1 MNLAVSRIRII
12 IILGVLI
19 LSLTIHEA
27 AAARIGEMVE
37 TDPWDQ
43 MKRFITL
50 SDRGLRLS
58 LIGALLF
65 GAVCGLLGSF
75 IVVRKMALFGDAI
88 SHAVLPG
95 VALGFLWSMSK
106 DPVAILIGATSA
118 GLAGSLLVEAIKRT
132 TRIKQDAAL
141 GIVLASFFA
150 IGLCLIR
157 IIQNNEG
164 ASKITGLKSYL
175 FGDVAVLDRD
185 DVMTMGVVVI
195 LTIILFGLFYRP
207 FLAISFD
214 RQFAISIGF
223 PVRILDAVFQMF
235 LAFAIVISLQAVGVV
250 LVSAMLITPAA
261 TAYLL
266 VDRMHRMLWIAM
278 GVGMLSAIIGVF
290 LSFLGSNLPT
300 GPFMVLSASSI
311 FTIAYLF
318 SPKYGR
324 FTKWIRYRARVKKVR
339 EENSLKSIYHV
350 LESRGLD
357 RSGNKVL
364 MEDLSSHRKM
374 SKASIMKEING
385 MERSGLVELVGDN
398 IILTAEGFDKARSV
412 VRNHRLWELYL
423 TNEADYASDHVH
435 DDAEKVEHFLNDEEV
450 AELESYLDYPQQDP
464 HGKPIPGRVNL

>member
-1 MNLAVSRIRII
+1 MPRIRKII
-12 IILGVLI
+12 IFGVLI
-19 LSLTIHEA
+19 LSLAVHES
-27 AAARIGEMVE
+27 AAARIGEIVE
-37 TDPWDQ
+37 TNPWDQ
-43 MKRFITL
+43 MRRFITL

-106 DPVAILIGATSA
+106 NPVAILIGATLA

-175 FGDVAVLDRD
+175 FGDVAVLDRH
-185 DVMTMGVVVI
+185 DVITMGVVVI
-195 LTIILFGLFYRP
+195 STIILFGLLYRP

-214 RQFAISIGF
+214 RQFAVSIGF
-223 PVRILDAVFQMF
+223 PVRILEALFQMF

-250 LVSAMLITPAA
+250 LVSAMLVTPAA

-278 GVGMLSAIIGVF
+278 GVGMLSAITGVF
-290 LSFLGSNLPT
+290 FSFLGSNLPT

-311 FTIAYLF
+311 FTMAYLF

-324 FTKWIRYRARVKKVR
+324 FTKWLRYRARVKKVR
-339 EENSLKSIYHV
+339 EENALKSIYHV
-350 LESRGLD
+350 LESRGLEG
-357 RSGNKVL
+357 SGNAILIK
-364 MEDLSSHRKM
+364 DLASHRKM
-374 SKASIMKEING
+374 SKAEIVKEIKR
-385 MERSGLVELVGDN
+385 MKRSGLVKLEGGNVS
-398 IILTAEGFDKARSV
+398 LTTEGFNKARSV

-435 DDAEKVEHFLNDEEV
+435 DDAEKVEHFLSEKDV
-450 AELESYLDYPQQDP
+450 AELESYLNYPQEDP
-464 HGKPIPGRVNL
+464 HGKPIPGRASA

>member
-1 MNLAVSRIRII
+1 MPRIRSII
-12 IILGVLI
+12 IFGVLV
-19 LSLTIHEA
+19 LSVAVNEA
-27 AAARIGEMVE
+27 AAARIGEIVE
-37 TDPWDQ
+37 TNPWDQ
-43 MKRFITL
+43 MRRFITL

-106 DPVAILIGATSA
+106 DPVAILIGATLA
-118 GLAGSLLVEAIKRT
+118 GLAGSLLVGAIRRT

-175 FGDVAVLDRD
+175 FGDVAVLDRY
-185 DVMTMGVVVI
+185 DVITMGVVVI
-195 LTIILFGLFYRP
+195 LTVILFGLLYRP

-214 RQFAISIGF
+214 RQFAVSIGF
-223 PVRILDAVFQMF
+223 PVRILEALFQMF

-278 GVGMLSAIIGVF
+278 GVGMLSAVIGVF

-311 FTIAYLF
+311 FTMAYLF

-324 FTKWIRYRARVKKVR
+324 FTKWLRHRARVKKVR
-339 EENSLKSIYHV
+339 EENSLKSIYKV
-350 LESRGLD
+350 LESKGLES
-357 RSGNKVL
+357 SGNRVL
-364 MEDLSSHRKM
+364 MKDLSSHRKM
-374 SKASIMKEING
+374 SIAGLVKEIKN
-385 MERSGLVELVGDN
+385 MQRSGLVKLEGDN
-398 IILTAEGFDKARSV
+398 VSLTDDGFDKARSV

-423 TNEADYASDHVH
+423 TNEANYALDHVH
-435 DDAEKVEHFLNDEEV
+435 DDAEKVEHFLSEEEV
-450 AELESYLDYPQQDP
+450 SELESYLDYPQEDP
-464 HGKPIPGRVNL
+464 HGKPIPGRASI

>member
-1 MNLAVSRIRII
+1 VLVLSVAVN
-12 IILGVLI
+12 
-19 LSLTIHEA
+19 EA
-27 AAARIGEMVE
+27 AAARIGEIVE
-37 TDPWDQ
+37 TNPWDQ
-43 MKRFITL
+43 MRRFITL

-106 DPVAILIGATSA
+106 DPVAILIGATLS
-118 GLAGSLLVEAIKRT
+118 GLAGSLLVGAIRRT

-175 FGDVAVLDRD
+175 FGDVAVLDRY
-185 DVMTMGVVVI
+185 DVITMGVVVI
-195 LTIILFGLFYRP
+195 LTVILFGLLYRP

-214 RQFAISIGF
+214 RQFAVSIGF
-223 PVRILDAVFQMF
+223 PVRILEALFQMF

-278 GVGMLSAIIGVF
+278 GVGMLSAVIGVF

-311 FTIAYLF
+311 FTMAYLF

-324 FTKWIRYRARVKKVR
+324 FTKWLRYRARVKKVR
-339 EENSLKSIYHV
+339 EENSLKSIYKV
-350 LESRGLD
+350 LESRGLES
-357 RSGNKVL
+357 SGNRVL
-364 MEDLSSHRKM
+364 MKDLSSHRKM
-374 SKASIMKEING
+374 SIAGLVKEIKN
-385 MERSGLVELVGDN
+385 MQRSGLVKLKGDN
-398 IILTAEGFDKARSV
+398 VSLTDDGFDKARSI

-423 TNEADYASDHVH
+423 TNEANYATDHVH
-435 DDAEKVEHFLNDEEV
+435 DDAEKVEHFLSEEEV
-450 AELESYLDYPQQDP
+450 SELESYLDYPQEDP
-464 HGKPIPGRVNL
+464 HGKPIPGRASI

>member
-1 MNLAVSRIRII
+1 MLVLSVAVN
-12 IILGVLI
+12 
-19 LSLTIHEA
+19 EA
-27 AAARIGEMVE
+27 AAARIGEIVE
-37 TDPWDQ
+37 TNPWDQ
-43 MKRFITL
+43 MRRFITL

-106 DPVAILIGATSA
+106 DPVAILIGATLS
-118 GLAGSLLVEAIKRT
+118 GLAGSLLVGAIRRT

-175 FGDVAVLDRD
+175 FGDVAVLDRY
-185 DVMTMGVVVI
+185 DVITMGVVVI
-195 LTIILFGLFYRP
+195 LTVILFGLLYRP

-214 RQFAISIGF
+214 RQFAVSIGF
-223 PVRILDAVFQMF
+223 PVRILEALFQMF

-278 GVGMLSAIIGVF
+278 GVGMLSAVIGVF

-311 FTIAYLF
+311 FTMAYLF

-324 FTKWIRYRARVKKVR
+324 FTKWLRYRARVKKVR
-339 EENSLKSIYHV
+339 EENSLKSIYKV
-350 LESRGLD
+350 LESKGLES
-357 RSGNKVL
+357 SGNRVL
-364 MEDLSSHRKM
+364 MKDLSSHRKM
-374 SKASIMKEING
+374 SIAGLVKEIKN
-385 MERSGLVELVGDN
+385 MQKSGLVKLEGDN
-398 IILTAEGFDKARSV
+398 VSLTDDGFDKARSV

-423 TNEADYASDHVH
+423 TNEANYALDHVH
-435 DDAEKVEHFLNDEEV
+435 DDAEKVEHFLSEEEV
-450 AELESYLDYPQQDP
+450 SELESYLDYPQEDP
-464 HGKPIPGRVNL
+464 HGKPIPGRASI

>member
-1 MNLAVSRIRII
+1 VLGLSVAVN
-12 IILGVLI
+12 
-19 LSLTIHEA
+19 EA
-27 AAARIGEMVE
+27 AAARIGEIVE
-37 TDPWDQ
+37 TNPWDQ
-43 MKRFITL
+43 MRRFITL

-106 DPVAILIGATSA
+106 DPVAILIGATLS
-118 GLAGSLLVEAIKRT
+118 GLAGSLLVGAIRRT

-175 FGDVAVLDRD
+175 FGDVAVLDRY
-185 DVMTMGVVVI
+185 DVITMGVVVI
-195 LTIILFGLFYRP
+195 LTVILFGLLYRP

-214 RQFAISIGF
+214 RQFAVSIGF
-223 PVRILDAVFQMF
+223 PVRILEALFQMF

-278 GVGMLSAIIGVF
+278 GVGMLSAVIGVF

-311 FTIAYLF
+311 FTMAYLF

-324 FTKWIRYRARVKKVR
+324 FTKWLRYRARVKKVR
-339 EENSLKSIYHV
+339 EENSLKSIYKV
-350 LESRGLD
+350 LESRGLES
-357 RSGNKVL
+357 SGNRVL
-364 MEDLSSHRKM
+364 MKDLSSHRKM
-374 SKASIMKEING
+374 SIAGLVKEIKN
-385 MERSGLVELVGDN
+385 MQRSGLVKLKGDN
-398 IILTAEGFDKARSV
+398 VSLTDDGFDKARSV

-423 TNEADYASDHVH
+423 TNEANYAADHVH
-435 DDAEKVEHFLNDEEV
+435 DDAEKVEHFLSEEEV
-450 AELESYLDYPQQDP
+450 SELESYLDYPQEDP
-464 HGKPIPGRVNL
+464 HGKPIPGRASI

>member
-1 MNLAVSRIRII
+1 VLVLSVAVN
-12 IILGVLI
+12 
-19 LSLTIHEA
+19 EA
-27 AAARIGEMVE
+27 AAARIGEIVE
-37 TDPWDQ
+37 TNPWDQ
-43 MKRFITL
+43 MRRFITL

-106 DPVAILIGATSA
+106 DPVAILIGATLS
-118 GLAGSLLVEAIKRT
+118 GLAGSLLVGAIRRT

-175 FGDVAVLDRD
+175 FGDVAVLDRY
-185 DVMTMGVVVI
+185 DVITMGVVVI
-195 LTIILFGLFYRP
+195 LTVILFGLLYRP

-214 RQFAISIGF
+214 RQFAVSIGF
-223 PVRILDAVFQMF
+223 PVRILEALFQMF

-278 GVGMLSAIIGVF
+278 GVGMLSAVIGVF

-311 FTIAYLF
+311 FTMAYLF

-324 FTKWIRYRARVKKVR
+324 FTKWLRYRARVKKVR
-339 EENSLKSIYHV
+339 EENSLKSIYKV
-350 LESRGLD
+350 LESRGLES
-357 RSGNKVL
+357 SGNRVL
-364 MEDLSSHRKM
+364 MKDLSSHRKM
-374 SKASIMKEING
+374 SIAGLVKEIKN
-385 MERSGLVELVGDN
+385 MQRSGLVKLKGDKVS
-398 IILTAEGFDKARSV
+398 LTDDGFDKARSI

-423 TNEADYASDHVH
+423 TNEANYATDHVH
-435 DDAEKVEHFLNDEEV
+435 DDAEKVEHFLSEEEV
-450 AELESYLDYPQQDP
+450 SELESYLDYPQEDP
-464 HGKPIPGRVNL
+464 HGKPIPGRASI

>member
-1 MNLAVSRIRII
+1 VPRIRSII
-12 IILGVLI
+12 IFGVLV
-19 LSLTIHEA
+19 LSVAVNEA
-27 AAARIGEMVE
+27 AAARIGEIVE
-37 TDPWDQ
+37 TNPWDQ
-43 MKRFITL
+43 MRRFITL

-106 DPVAILIGATSA
+106 DPVAILIGATLS
-118 GLAGSLLVEAIKRT
+118 GLAGSLLVGAIRRT

-164 ASKITGLKSYL
+164 ASKITGLKSYV
-175 FGDVAVLDRD
+175 FGDVAVLDRY
-185 DVMTMGVVVI
+185 DVITMGVVVI
-195 LTIILFGLFYRP
+195 LTVILFGLLYRP

-214 RQFAISIGF
+214 RQFAVSIGF
-223 PVRILDAVFQMF
+223 PVRILEALFQMF

-278 GVGMLSAIIGVF
+278 GVGMLSAVIGVF

-311 FTIAYLF
+311 FTMAYLF

-324 FTKWIRYRARVKKVR
+324 FTKWLRYRARVKKVR
-339 EENSLKSIYHV
+339 EENSLKSIYKV
-350 LESRGLD
+350 LESRGLES
-357 RSGNKVL
+357 SGNRVL
-364 MEDLSSHRKM
+364 MKDLSSHRKM
-374 SKASIMKEING
+374 SIAGLVKEIKN
-385 MERSGLVELVGDN
+385 MQRSGLVKVMGTL
-398 IILTAEGFDKARSV
+398 
-412 VRNHRLWELYL
+412 
-423 TNEADYASDHVH
+423 SD
-435 DDAEKVEHFLNDEEV
+435 E
-450 AELESYLDYPQQDP
+450 
-464 HGKPIPGRVNL
+464 

>member
-1 MNLAVSRIRII
+1 VAVN
-12 IILGVLI
+12 
-19 LSLTIHEA
+19 EA
-27 AAARIGEMVE
+27 AAARIGEIVE
-37 TDPWDQ
+37 TNPWDQ
-43 MKRFITL
+43 MRRFITL

-106 DPVAILIGATSA
+106 DPVAILIGATLS
-118 GLAGSLLVEAIKRT
+118 GLAGSLLVGAIRRT

-175 FGDVAVLDRD
+175 FGDVAVLDRY
-185 DVMTMGVVVI
+185 DVITMGVVVI
-195 LTIILFGLFYRP
+195 LTVILFGLLYRP

-214 RQFAISIGF
+214 RQFAVSIGF
-223 PVRILDAVFQMF
+223 PVRILEALFQMF

-278 GVGMLSAIIGVF
+278 GVGMLSAVIGVF

-311 FTIAYLF
+311 FTMAYLF

-324 FTKWIRYRARVKKVR
+324 FTKWLRYRARVKKVR
-339 EENSLKSIYHV
+339 EENSLKSIYKV
-350 LESRGLD
+350 LESRGLES
-357 RSGNKVL
+357 SGNRVL
-364 MEDLSSHRKM
+364 MKDLSSHRKM
-374 SKASIMKEING
+374 SIAGLVKEIKN
-385 MERSGLVELVGDN
+385 MQRSGLVKLKGDN
-398 IILTAEGFDKARSV
+398 VSLTDDGFDKARSI

-423 TNEADYASDHVH
+423 TNEANYATDHVH
-435 DDAEKVEHFLNDEEV
+435 DDAEKVEHFLSEEEV
-450 AELESYLDYPQQDP
+450 SELESYLDYPQEDP
-464 HGKPIPGRVNL
+464 HGKPIPGRASI

>member
-1 MNLAVSRIRII
+1 MLVLSVAVN
-12 IILGVLI
+12 
-19 LSLTIHEA
+19 EA
-27 AAARIGEMVE
+27 AAARIGEIVE
-37 TDPWDQ
+37 TNPWDQ
-43 MKRFITL
+43 MRRFITL

-106 DPVAILIGATSA
+106 DPVAILIGATLA
-118 GLAGSLLVEAIKRT
+118 GLAGSLLVGAIRRT

-175 FGDVAVLDRD
+175 FGDVAVLDRY
-185 DVMTMGVVVI
+185 DVITMGVVVI
-195 LTIILFGLFYRP
+195 LTVILFGLLYRP

-214 RQFAISIGF
+214 RQFAVSIGF
-223 PVRILDAVFQMF
+223 PVRILEALFQMF

-278 GVGMLSAIIGVF
+278 GVGMLSAVIGVF

-311 FTIAYLF
+311 FTMAYLF

-324 FTKWIRYRARVKKVR
+324 FTKWLRHRARVKKVR
-339 EENSLKSIYHV
+339 EENSLKSIYKV
-350 LESRGLD
+350 LESKGLES
-357 RSGNKVL
+357 SGNRVL
-364 MEDLSSHRKM
+364 MKDLSSHRKM
-374 SKASIMKEING
+374 SIAGLVKEIKN
-385 MERSGLVELVGDN
+385 MQRSGLVKLEGDN
-398 IILTAEGFDKARSV
+398 VSLTDDGFDKARSV

-423 TNEADYASDHVH
+423 TNEANYALDHVH
-435 DDAEKVEHFLNDEEV
+435 DDAEKVEHFLSEEEV
-450 AELESYLDYPQQDP
+450 SELESYLDYPQEDP
-464 HGKPIPGRVNL
+464 HGKPIPGRASI

>member
-1 MNLAVSRIRII
+1 MPRIRSII
-12 IILGVLI
+12 IFGVLV
-19 LSLTIHEA
+19 LSVAVNEA
-27 AAARIGEMVE
+27 AAARIGEIVE
-37 TDPWDQ
+37 TNPWDQ
-43 MKRFITL
+43 MRRFITL

-106 DPVAILIGATSA
+106 DPVAILIGATLS
-118 GLAGSLLVEAIKRT
+118 GLAGSLLVGAIRRT

-175 FGDVAVLDRD
+175 FGDVAVLDRY
-185 DVMTMGVVVI
+185 DVITMGVVVI
-195 LTIILFGLFYRP
+195 LTVILFGLLYRP

-214 RQFAISIGF
+214 RQFAVSIGF
-223 PVRILDAVFQMF
+223 PVRILEALFQMF

-278 GVGMLSAIIGVF
+278 GVGMLSAVIGVF

-311 FTIAYLF
+311 FTMAYLF

-324 FTKWIRYRARVKKVR
+324 FTKWLRYRARVKKVR
-339 EENSLKSIYHV
+339 EENSLKSIYKV
-350 LESRGLD
+350 LESRGLES
-357 RSGNKVL
+357 SGNRVL
-364 MEDLSSHRKM
+364 MKDLSSHRKM
-374 SKASIMKEING
+374 SIAGLVKEIKN
-385 MERSGLVELVGDN
+385 MQRSGLVKLKGDN
-398 IILTAEGFDKARSV
+398 VSLTDDGFDKARSV

-423 TNEADYASDHVH
+423 TNEANYAADHVH
-435 DDAEKVEHFLNDEEV
+435 DDAEKVEHFLSEEEV
-450 AELESYLDYPQQDP
+450 SELESYLDYPQEDP
-464 HGKPIPGRVNL
+464 HGKPIPGRASI

>member
-1 MNLAVSRIRII
+1 MPRIRTI
-12 IILGVLI
+12 IILGVLV
-19 LSLTIHEA
+19 LSVTVHEA
-27 AAARIGEMVE
+27 SAARIGEIVE

-43 MKRFITL
+43 MRRFFTL

-106 DPVAILIGATSA
+106 DPVAILIGATLA
-118 GLAGSLLVEAIKRT
+118 GLAGSLLVGAIRRT

-175 FGDVAVLDRD
+175 FGDVAVLDRH
-185 DVMTMGVVVI
+185 DVITMGVVVMF
-195 LTIILFGLFYRP
+195 TVILFGLFYRP

-214 RQFAISIGF
+214 RQFAVSIGF
-223 PVRILDAVFQMF
+223 PVRILEALFQMF

-278 GVGMLSAIIGVF
+278 GVGMLSAVIGVF

-311 FTIAYLF
+311 FTMAYFF

-324 FTKWIRYRARVKKVR
+324 FTKWLRYRTRVKKVR

-350 LESRGLD
+350 LESRGMES
-357 RSGNKVL
+357 SGNTVSMK
-364 MEDLSSHRKM
+364 DLSNHRKM
-374 SKASIMKEING
+374 SIAGVGTELKN
-385 MERSGLVELVGDN
+385 MERSGLVKLEGDN
-398 IILTAEGFDKARSV
+398 VSLTDDGFDKARSV

-435 DDAEKVEHFLNDEEV
+435 DDAEKVEHFLSEEEV
-450 AELESYLDYPQQDP
+450 SELESYLDYPQEDP
-464 HGKPIPGRVNL
+464 HGKPIPGRASI

>member
-1 MNLAVSRIRII
+1 VPRIRSII
-12 IILGVLI
+12 IFGVLV
-19 LSLTIHEA
+19 LSVAVNEA
-27 AAARIGEMVE
+27 AAARIGEIVE
-37 TDPWDQ
+37 TNPWDQ
-43 MKRFITL
+43 MRRFITL

-106 DPVAILIGATSA
+106 DPVAILIGATLA
-118 GLAGSLLVEAIKRT
+118 GLAGSLLVGAIRRT

-175 FGDVAVLDRD
+175 FGDVAVLDRY
-185 DVMTMGVVVI
+185 DVITMGVVVI
-195 LTIILFGLFYRP
+195 LTVILFGLLYRP

-214 RQFAISIGF
+214 RQFAVSIGF
-223 PVRILDAVFQMF
+223 PVRILEALFQMF

-278 GVGMLSAIIGVF
+278 GVGMLSAVIGVF

-311 FTIAYLF
+311 FTMAYLF

-324 FTKWIRYRARVKKVR
+324 FTKWLRHRARVKKVR
-339 EENSLKSIYHV
+339 EENSLKSIYKV
-350 LESRGLD
+350 LESKGLES
-357 RSGNKVL
+357 SGNRVL
-364 MEDLSSHRKM
+364 MKDLSSHRKM
-374 SKASIMKEING
+374 SIAGLVKEIKN
-385 MERSGLVELVGDN
+385 MQRSGLVKLEGDN
-398 IILTAEGFDKARSV
+398 VSLTDDGFDKARSV

-423 TNEADYASDHVH
+423 TNEANYALDHVH
-435 DDAEKVEHFLNDEEV
+435 DDAEKVEHFLSEEEV
-450 AELESYLDYPQQDP
+450 SELESYLDYPQEDP
-464 HGKPIPGRVNL
+464 HGKPIPGRASI

>member
-1 MNLAVSRIRII
+1 MPRIRSII
-12 IILGVLI
+12 IFGVLV
-19 LSLTIHEA
+19 LSVAVNEA
-27 AAARIGEMVE
+27 AAARIGEIVE
-37 TDPWDQ
+37 TNPWDQ
-43 MKRFITL
+43 MRRFITL

-106 DPVAILIGATSA
+106 DPVAILIGATLS
-118 GLAGSLLVEAIKRT
+118 GLAGSLLVGAIRRT

-175 FGDVAVLDRD
+175 FGDVAVLDRY
-185 DVMTMGVVVI
+185 DVITMGVVVI
-195 LTIILFGLFYRP
+195 LTVILFGLLYRP

-214 RQFAISIGF
+214 RQFAVSIGF
-223 PVRILDAVFQMF
+223 PVRILEALFQMF

-278 GVGMLSAIIGVF
+278 GVGMLSAVIGVF

-311 FTIAYLF
+311 FTMAYLF

-324 FTKWIRYRARVKKVR
+324 FTKWLRYRARVKKVR
-339 EENSLKSIYHV
+339 EENSLKSIYKV
-350 LESRGLD
+350 LESRGLES
-357 RSGNKVL
+357 SGNRVL
-364 MEDLSSHRKM
+364 MKDLSSHRKM
-374 SKASIMKEING
+374 SIAGLVKEIKN
-385 MERSGLVELVGDN
+385 MQRSGLVKLKGDN
-398 IILTAEGFDKARSV
+398 VSLTDDGFDKARSI

-423 TNEADYASDHVH
+423 TNEANYATDHVH
-435 DDAEKVEHFLNDEEV
+435 DDAEKVEHFLSEEEV
-450 AELESYLDYPQQDP
+450 SELESYLDYPQEDP
-464 HGKPIPGRVNL
+464 HGKPIPGRASI

>member
-1 MNLAVSRIRII
+1 VPRIRSII
-12 IILGVLI
+12 IFGVLV
-19 LSLTIHEA
+19 LSVAVNEA
-27 AAARIGEMVE
+27 AAARIGEIVE
-37 TDPWDQ
+37 TNPWDQ
-43 MKRFITL
+43 MRRFITL

-106 DPVAILIGATSA
+106 DPVAILIGATLS
-118 GLAGSLLVEAIKRT
+118 GLAGSLLVGAIRRT

-175 FGDVAVLDRD
+175 FGDVAVLDRY
-185 DVMTMGVVVI
+185 DVITMGVVVI
-195 LTIILFGLFYRP
+195 LTVILFGLLYRP

-214 RQFAISIGF
+214 RQFAVSIGF
-223 PVRILDAVFQMF
+223 PVRILEALFQMF

-278 GVGMLSAIIGVF
+278 GVGMLSAVIGVF

-311 FTIAYLF
+311 FTMAYLF

-324 FTKWIRYRARVKKVR
+324 FTKWLRYRARVKKVR
-339 EENSLKSIYHV
+339 EENSLKSIYKV
-350 LESRGLD
+350 LESRGLES
-357 RSGNKVL
+357 SGNRVL
-364 MEDLSSHRKM
+364 MKDLSSHRKM
-374 SKASIMKEING
+374 SIAGLVKEIKN
-385 MERSGLVELVGDN
+385 MQRSGLVKLKGDKVS
-398 IILTAEGFDKARSV
+398 LTDDGFDKARSI

-423 TNEADYASDHVH
+423 TNEANYATDHVH
-435 DDAEKVEHFLNDEEV
+435 DDAEKVEHFLSEEEV
-450 AELESYLDYPQQDP
+450 SELESYLDYPQEDP
-464 HGKPIPGRVNL
+464 HGKPIPGRASI

>member
-1 MNLAVSRIRII
+1 VPRIRSII
-12 IILGVLI
+12 IFGVLV
-19 LSLTIHEA
+19 LSVAVNEA
-27 AAARIGEMVE
+27 AAARIGEIVE
-37 TDPWDQ
+37 TNPWDQ
-43 MKRFITL
+43 MRRFITL

-106 DPVAILIGATSA
+106 DPVAILIGATLS
-118 GLAGSLLVEAIKRT
+118 GLAGSLLVGAIRRT

-175 FGDVAVLDRD
+175 FGDVAVLDRY
-185 DVMTMGVVVI
+185 DVITMGVVVI
-195 LTIILFGLFYRP
+195 LTVILFGLLYRP

-214 RQFAISIGF
+214 RQFAVSIGF
-223 PVRILDAVFQMF
+223 PVRILEALFQMF

-278 GVGMLSAIIGVF
+278 GVGMLSAVIGVF

-311 FTIAYLF
+311 FTMAYLF

-324 FTKWIRYRARVKKVR
+324 FTKWLRYRARVKKVR
-339 EENSLKSIYHV
+339 EENSLKSIYKV
-350 LESRGLD
+350 LESRGLES
-357 RSGNKVL
+357 SGNRVL
-364 MEDLSSHRKM
+364 MKDLSSHRKM
-374 SKASIMKEING
+374 SIAGLVKEIKN
-385 MERSGLVELVGDN
+385 MQRSGLVKLKGDN
-398 IILTAEGFDKARSV
+398 VSLTDDGFDKARSI

-423 TNEADYASDHVH
+423 TNEANYATDHVH
-435 DDAEKVEHFLNDEEV
+435 DDAEKVEHFLSEEEV
-450 AELESYLDYPQQDP
+450 SELESYLDYPQEDP
-464 HGKPIPGRVNL
+464 HGKPIPGRASI